1 METLPHDD
9 PEKINFRYTSSES
22 SKVKGSFQPT
32 GGSSAPR
39 ESNVEVT
46 FATKPTECEK
56 DYEEYLTPTLEGVL
70 DWDISAAQLGDRIA
84 SRMDPNYQRRLQDGS
99 FAGTIATRY
108 PEIRTK
114 TKSFV
119 KTLDPATIIFN
130 GSVEK
135 GCKAN
140 IMDSGF
146 GTAETGGLW
155 VVDCDVEVKVTA
167 DCS

>member
-1 METLPHDD
+1 M
-9 PEKINFRYTSSES
+9 KISLRYTSKES

-32 GGSSAPR
+32 GGSSVPR
-39 ESNVEVT
+39 EPYVEVT
-46 FATKPTECEK
+46 FVTKPTECEHYHK
-56 DYEEYLTPTLEGVL
+56 DYLSPTLEGVL
-70 DWDISAAQLGDRIA
+70 DWDNSDAQLGDRIA
-84 SRMDPNYQRRLQDGS
+84 WSIHPGYQPHVQDGS
-99 FAGTIATRY
+99 FAETIATRY
-108 PEIRTK
+108 PEIRTE

-119 KTLDPATIIFN
+119 KTLDPETIVFD

-140 IMDSGF
+140 IRDSGF